1 MASTTARSVHT
12 DDLSPADALAV
23 LKSRILADGY
33 RIVMDLD
40 GSHGCYLRDGLS
52 GREFLDFYSFFAS
65 TPIGY
70 NHPRMRTPEV
80 RERLADA
87 ATHKVANPDIYTQFY
102 ADFVRMFDA
111 VAGLPGFDRFFF
123 IAGGALAVENA
134 LKAAFDWK
142 VRKNLAAGRG
152 EIGHA
157 IIHFRQAFHGRS
169 GYTLSLT
176 NTADPRK
183 TMYFPKFDWPRVD
196 NPKIDFALAEPER
209 SRDAAEREA
218 AAISQIEKAIEQRPH
233 DIAGI
238 VIEPIQGEGGDNHFR
253 REFFQKLRELCD
265 RHEML
270 LIYDEVQTGVGI
282 TGKMWCC
289 EHFGVYP
296 DIIAFGKKT
305 QVCGIM
311 AGPRLDEVDSVFKV
325 PSRINS
331 TWGGNLADM
340 ARSAEY
346 MRIIRDEDL
355 VARAAARGEY
365 LQGQLAKLASRHA
378 SLVSAVR
385 GRGLTCAFDL
395 PDTKMRDAL
404 RQACFDRNMLI
415 LGCGER
421 SVRFRPVLDV
431 EQADLDAGIGIL
443 DGALGAVAG

>member
-1 MASTTARSVHT
+1 M
-12 DDLSPADALAV
+12 DDLSPAEALAV

-65 TPIGY
+65 MPVGY
-70 NHPRMRTPEV
+70 NHPRMRSPEV

-87 ATHKVANPDIYTQFY
+87 AMHKVANPDIYTQGY
-102 ADFVRMFDA
+102 ADFVRTFDA

-152 EIGHA
+152 EIGQSV
-157 IIHFRQAFHGRS
+157 IHFRQAFHGRS

-183 TMYFPKFDWPRVD
+183 TMYFPKFDWPRID
-196 NPKIDFALAEPER
+196 NPGINFALPEPQR
-209 SRDAAEREA
+209 TQDVQQREA
-218 AAISQIEKAIEQRPH
+218 VAIAQIGKAIEQRPH
-233 DIAGI
+233 DIAALI
-238 VIEPIQGEGGDNHFR
+238 IEPIQGEGGDVHFR
-253 REFFQKLRELCD
+253 REFFEKLRGICD
-265 RHEML
+265 RAEML
-270 LIYDEVQTGVGI
+270 LIFDEVQTGIGI

-346 MRIIRDEDL
+346 LRIVRDEDL
-355 VARAAARGEY
+355 VARAGVRGEY
-365 LQGQLAKLASRHA
+365 LQSQLAELAGRHPA
-378 SLVSAVR
+378 LVSAVR
-385 GRGLTCAFDL
+385 GRGLMCAFDL
-395 PDTKMRDAL
+395 PDTRTRDAL

-415 LGCGER
+415 LGCGQR

-431 EQADLDAGIGIL
+431 EQADIDAGVSIL
-443 DGALGAVAG
+443 HEALGSMA